1 MVANPKLMPVMVGC
15 VVGAVAPAAMK
26 MLAGVMVTLEV
37 SLLPSI
43 MVTPPATAGL
53 AMVTGKVADCPRPTV
68 AFAGM
73 TIAPALPTVTLA
85 VVSGIFGSA
94 LAWMVAV
101 PTETPV
107 TGTLT
112 VTAFA
117 GKVTVAGIV
126 ATPLF
131 DELRLTTWPPAGAG
145 VESVRVMF

>member
-1 MVANPKLMPVMVGC
+1 M
-15 VVGAVAPAAMK
+15 APAAMK
-26 MLAGVMVTLEV
+26 TLAGVMVTLVV

-53 AMVTGKVADCPRPTV
+53 LMVTGKVADCPRPTV
-68 AFAGM
+68 AFVGITMEPAG
-73 TIAPALPTVTLA
+73 PTVTLA
-85 VVSGIFGSA
+85 VVSAMFGSA
-94 LAWMVAV
+94 LAWIVAV

-112 VTAFA
+112 VVALA
-117 GKVTVAGIV
+117 GKVTVAGMV

-131 DELRLTTWPPAGAG
+131 DELRLMSWPPAGAG